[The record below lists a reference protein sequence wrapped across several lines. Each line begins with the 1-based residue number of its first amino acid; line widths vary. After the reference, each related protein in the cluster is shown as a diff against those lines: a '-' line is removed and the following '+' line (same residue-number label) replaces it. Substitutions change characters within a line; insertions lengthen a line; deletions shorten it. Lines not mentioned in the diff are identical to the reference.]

1 MVDSTPTTCFN
12 ILQLAAAAAAA
23 AATVPDSTSSSAAP
37 AAISSPSAQVGLV
50 TFPDELILYILK
62 FLDVPE
68 LYVLARTS
76 RHLRAL
82 STDPLLHLTRLK
94 TAKQTLNISLSHRP
108 SLDDVQRSGRI
119 YLTRRQV
126 AQRSLARSL
135 TLIRLKRKLS
145 NRPSIPSLI
154 ERGVL
159 PAPYYH
165 KSPGDTAIWQ
175 PVRISPVLLGTAKEL
190 EKQRVKDMLR
200 GWVGN
205 KRPSLADAERVG
217 WVEKAY
223 LEEERPKVRE
233 MATRFAKR
241 YIGGSQRQ
249 NSRWGKGRVPRNDP
263 PRAHVLGLR
272 TYYERLASAV

>member
-1 MVDSTPTTCFN
+1 MADSTPTTCFN
-12 ILQLAAAAAAA
+12 ILQLAAAATE
-23 AATVPDSTSSSAAP
+23 TVPDSTSSSSAP
-37 AAISSPSAQVGLV
+37 AAISSPSAQVGLA

-119 YLTRRQV
+119 YLTCRQV

-159 PAPYYH
+159 PAP
-165 KSPGDTAIWQ
+165 
-175 PVRISPVLLGTAKEL
+175 ISPVLLGTVKEL
-190 EKQRVKDMLR
+190 EKERVKDMLR

-217 WVEKAY
+217 WIEKAY
-223 LEEERPKVRE
+223 LEHERPKVRE
-233 MATRFAKR
+233 MATRFTKR
-241 YIGGSQRQ
+241 CIGGSQRQ
-249 NSRWGKGRVPRNDP
+249 NSRWGKGGVPRNNP

-272 TYYERLASAV
+272 TYYERLTSAV

>member
-1 MVDSTPTTCFN
+1 M
-12 ILQLAAAAAAA
+12 
-23 AATVPDSTSSSAAP
+23 
-37 AAISSPSAQVGLV
+37 
-50 TFPDELILYILK
+50 
-62 FLDVPE
+62 
-68 LYVLARTS
+68 
-76 RHLRAL
+76 
-82 STDPLLHLTRLK
+82 
-94 TAKQTLNISLSHRP
+94 
-108 SLDDVQRSGRI
+108 
-119 YLTRRQV
+119 TRRQV

-165 KSPGDTAIWQ
+165 KSADDTAIWQ
-175 PVRISPVLLGTAKEL
+175 PVRISPVFLGTAKEL

-217 WVEKAY
+217 WIEKAY

-233 MATRFAKR
+233 MATRFTKR
-241 YIGGSQRQ
+241 CIGGSQRQ
-249 NSRWGKGRVPRNDP
+249 NSRWGKGRVLRNDP

>member
-1 MVDSTPTTCFN
+1 M
-12 ILQLAAAAAAA
+12 
-23 AATVPDSTSSSAAP
+23 
-37 AAISSPSAQVGLV
+37 
-50 TFPDELILYILK
+50 
-62 FLDVPE
+62 
-68 LYVLARTS
+68 
-76 RHLRAL
+76 
-82 STDPLLHLTRLK
+82 
-94 TAKQTLNISLSHRP
+94 
-108 SLDDVQRSGRI
+108 
-119 YLTRRQV
+119 

-165 KSPGDTAIWQ
+165 KSADDTAIWQ

-217 WVEKAY
+217 WIEKTY

-233 MATRFAKR
+233 MATRFTKR
-241 YIGGSQRQ
+241 CIGGSQRQ
-249 NSRWGKGRVPRNDP
+249 NSRWGKGRVLRNDP

-272 TYYERLASAV
+272 AYYERLASAVWFLLLHLGYFICFLISRCLALSLSSFVFILQERLLALLYCIPYLLYFMMYLSVIFLFLIRMVQWLYFGSLCLDAWKHE